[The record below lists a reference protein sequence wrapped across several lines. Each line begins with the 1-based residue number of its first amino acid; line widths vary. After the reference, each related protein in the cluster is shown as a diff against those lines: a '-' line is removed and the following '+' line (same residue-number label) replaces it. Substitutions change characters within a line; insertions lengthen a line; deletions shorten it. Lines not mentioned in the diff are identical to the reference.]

1 MHFFSHLLEDTL
13 HNTKNEFDKNRKSI
27 DFKFKPSPEA
37 WSKKEILGHLVDSA
51 MQNTRRFTEAQL
63 LSNEVYEIFAY
74 KQDELVKINDYQHKN
89 TNELFSLWLYL
100 NSHIAFI
107 LKNLSEE
114 QLNIKINV
122 YGMSICT
129 LEFLIEDYID
139 HLKHHLKQI
148 LES

>member
-13 HNTKNEFDKNRKSI
+13 HNVKNEFDKNRKTI

-37 WSKKEILGHLVDSA
+37 WSKREILGHLVDSA
-51 MQNTRRFTEAQL
+51 MYNLRRFNEAL
-63 LSNEVYEIFAY
+63 LSKEVYEIHAY
-74 KQDELVKINDYQHKN
+74 DQDGLVRVNDYQNKN

-100 NSHIAFI
+100 NSHIVFI
-107 LKNLSEE
+107 LKELKEE

-148 LES
+148 FE